1 MLTIKSH
8 IENEIRNEPFLLE
21 NIKNGMINI
30 SALARKI
37 EPKLSQ
43 KIGRKINYNA
53 IIMAIKRL
61 EIKELNKSRDIK
73 KQLKK
78 IGSLTV
84 KSGLIDYS
92 FKIFF

>member
-1 MLTIKSH
+1 MITIKSH

-37 EPKLSQ
+37 EPKLSR

-73 KQLKK
+73 KTIKK
-78 IGSLTV
+78 NWKLNR
-84 KSGLIDYS
+84 
-92 FKIFF
+92 KIRIN